1 VQQRFRTAVRDFLG
15 WLLLGNGHSASCLAT
30 LKLGLL
36 SRKDLP
42 SQLHP
47 LGTINDFAKGTQR
60 FEIVINIINTTM
72 EPPPLKPPAT
82 PAMPLFPLSPERV
95 NGTRPPYDGKV
106 PLSPSQSE
114 MNKGGIDPSIFF
126 SSSTSTPP
134 RHSRNHS
141 EVHVGGMVAR
151 FDALSIKDYKQRD
164 EIAIKRV
171 EMAREMAEL
180 ERDRLK
186 GEVKEWQDDAKKY
199 RDEAKRT
206 KRELDDTKERE
217 RKVTKRLDVVMEE
230 LQRAKENHNLAV
242 GIYEKEIRR
251 TKKDAFKSGSGMV
264 KLQEELK
271 AARASLNVVRANL
284 ETEKARSARKEQD
297 SFTAQYQLVGLQEEL
312 QKLQERL
319 KVVEEERD
327 ALKTNIKEEEIDR
340 IAAEGQIALPTE
352 EDDDDLLASPMKSP
366 RKPTPS
372 EGEDKEN
379 IMPKHKGQ
387 QSELKALQEELLLER
402 QMRERAEDQVD
413 FMKMECQF
421 RCCSCR
427 LAESQGT
434 HYIHDNS
441 FDTDME
447 RIKQSVPRM
456 GVLEDDYMD
465 VDMDKTLVPESQ
477 SNSQGRGNSQ
487 TTHVELS
494 KRKSL
499 EFDMGADIVAKL
511 PNVRKIEE
519 MTMETANEERAEE
532 QSDIVEQVV
541 VIEDDFEDE
550 EPFSTPP
557 ESATEPIGQIQPPHT
572 PTQREFRTITTTTT
586 IPIHFNSP
594 FISSDSHQP
603 TTPMTIGH
611 PPVPQTLASP
621 FPSRAF
627 RPDGTLDREAA
638 LEQIRQ
644 RRGRARSVAMGYATP
659 QKQMMEGIGPNGRR
673 DISAPALRA

>member
-1 VQQRFRTAVRDFLG
+1 
-15 WLLLGNGHSASCLAT
+15 
-30 LKLGLL
+30 
-36 SRKDLP
+36 
-42 SQLHP
+42 
-47 LGTINDFAKGTQR
+47 
-60 FEIVINIINTTM
+60 M

-106 PLSPSQSE
+106 PLSPSLSE
-114 MNKGGIDPSIFF
+114 LNKGAIDPSVFF
-126 SSSTSTPP
+126 SGSTSTPP
-134 RHSRNHS
+134 RHSRHNS
-141 EVHVGGMVAR
+141 EAHVGGMVAR
-151 FDALSIKDYKQRD
+151 FDAMSLKDYKQRD
-164 EIAIKRV
+164 EVAIKRV

-186 GEVKEWQDDAKKY
+186 GELKEWQDDVKKY

-206 KRELDDTKERE
+206 KRELDESKERE

-271 AARASLNVVRANL
+271 AARASLNVVKANL
-284 ETEKARSARKEQD
+284 ETEKARSSRKEQD
-297 SFTAQYQLVGLQEEL
+297 AFTAQYQVVGLQDEL

-327 ALKTNIKEEEIDR
+327 ALKTNFKEEEIDR

-366 RKPTPS
+366 RKPAPS
-372 EGEDKEN
+372 DGEDKEN
-379 IMPKHKGQ
+379 IMPKRKGQ
-387 QSELKALQEELLLER
+387 QAELKALQEELLLER

-434 HYIHDNS
+434 HYVHDNS
-441 FDTDME
+441 FDADME
-447 RIKQSVPRM
+447 RIKQSLPIA
-456 GVLEDDYMD
+456 GVLEDESVD
-465 VDMDKTLVPESQ
+465 VDMDKTLVPDSQ
-477 SNSQGRGNSQ
+477 SSSQGRRNSDAMRVKS
-487 TTHVELS
+487 TDHP
-494 KRKSL
+494 SL
-499 EFDMGADIVAKL
+499 ELGKGADIGEEVHRGRNVEEISAGAAVAK
-511 PNVRKIEE
+511 
-519 MTMETANEERAEE
+519 TAENR
-532 QSDIVEQVV
+532 SDIVEHIVAM
-541 VIEDDFEDE
+541 EDDFEDD

-557 ESATEPIGQIQPPHT
+557 ESATEPISQSQPPHT

-594 FISSDSHQP
+594 FISSDTHQP